1 MKMDLG
7 VIIAYILGIIIL
19 FILGRMFSV
28 NLKQVLKILF
38 RVLFGGIVI
47 FITNIILGYIGF
59 KIPLN
64 ILSAAIVGFLGL
76 PELAL
81 LAALKLLLS
90 A

>member
-7 VIIAYILGIIIL
+7 VLIAYIIGIIIL
-19 FILGRMFSV
+19 FLLGRMFSV

-38 RVLFGGIVI
+38 RVLLGGIVV
-47 FITNIILGYIGF
+47 FIINIIGGYAGF

-76 PELAL
+76 PGIAL
-81 LAALKLLLS
+81 LAALKLLLNV
-90 A
+90 